1 MTELELYGLT
11 ARAKKICVGLA
22 VVAAASAFVTSARA
36 NEDELEIKCRGML
49 QRHVFNCGC
58 TTEFLEQH
66 FDAEQA
72 EILLRLWVL
81 AVNDDESDRNLTAL
95 YIQHGQRTIDDTI
108 MKFHAQRDRLR
119 LYCAQGGAP
128 DIAD

>member
-1 MTELELYGLT
+1 MSHLALSYLM
-11 ARAKKICVGLA
+11 ARTKRICFGLA

-36 NEDELEIKCRGML
+36 NEDELEIRCRGLL

-66 FDAEQA
+66 FNAEQA
-72 EILLRLWVL
+72 EILLQLWVL
-81 AVNDDESDRNLTAL
+81 AVNDEGSNRETTVL
-95 YIQHGQRTIDDTI
+95 YARHGRKAIDDTV

-128 DIAD
+128 DVTD